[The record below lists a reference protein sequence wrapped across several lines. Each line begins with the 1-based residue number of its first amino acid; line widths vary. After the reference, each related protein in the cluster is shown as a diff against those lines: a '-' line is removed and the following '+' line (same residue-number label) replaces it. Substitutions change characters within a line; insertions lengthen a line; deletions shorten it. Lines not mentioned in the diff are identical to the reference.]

1 MALSSVTVVLNALRI
16 NLYNIYNSKL
26 DNHHKVVPL
35 PNDFYKEKEN
45 FNKMEKVLN
54 VEGMMCKMCVKHVK
68 EALEKVDG
76 VTNVDVSLEEK
87 TAKVSMS
94 KDIASEILTKAV
106 VDAGYE
112 VKSVK

>member
-1 MALSSVTVVLNALRI
+1 
-16 NLYNIYNSKL
+16 
-26 DNHHKVVPL
+26 
-35 PNDFYKEKEN
+35 
-45 FNKMEKVLN
+45 
-54 VEGMMCKMCVKHVK
+54 MCVKHVK

-76 VTNVDVSLEEK
+76 VTSVDVSLEEK